1 MEFRVKDYCGKYKEL
16 LVTDGGA
23 TMESGLLD
31 ETERRSIADSLQE
44 AADEL
49 LQDLEPVSD

>member
-1 MEFRVKDYCGKYKEL
+1 MKFRVKDYSGKYKEL

-31 ETERRSIADSLQE
+31 DAQRRALADSLQE
-44 AADEL
+44 AMDEL
-49 LQDLEPVSD
+49 LQGLEPVSD